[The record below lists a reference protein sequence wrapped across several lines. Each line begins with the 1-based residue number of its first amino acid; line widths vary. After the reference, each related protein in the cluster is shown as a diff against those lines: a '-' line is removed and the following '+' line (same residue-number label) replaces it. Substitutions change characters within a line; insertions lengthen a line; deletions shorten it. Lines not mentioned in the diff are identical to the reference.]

1 MKEHR
6 TFCLVTTLA
15 AQDASLHRGT
25 KGNNLIMVHT
35 LVGLLAIKV
44 VLQELLDL
52 GNPGAS
58 TNQDDLVDLALL
70 KASVLHGLLD
80 RAHSLA
86 EQIVVQLLKPSTG
99 QRLREVGPV
108 KEGLDL
114 NSDLVLVAQGSLGT
128 VSFPPQLPKSTV
140 VLADVLDVLL
150 LDQLDEVFH
159 DPLVK
164 ILT

>member
-1 MKEHR
+1 VKEHR

-25 KGNNLIMVHT
+25 KGNSLIRVHT

-58 TNQDDLVDLALL
+58 INQDDLVDLALL
-70 KASVLHGLLD
+70 KASVLHVFLD
-80 RAHSLA
+80 RAHSLV

-99 QRLREVGPV
+99 QRLREIGPV

-128 VSFPPQLPKSTV
+128 LSFPPQLPKSMA
-140 VLADVLDVLL
+140 VLADVLVVLL

>member
-1 MKEHR
+1 
-6 TFCLVTTLA
+6 
-15 AQDASLHRGT
+15 
-25 KGNNLIMVHT
+25 
-35 LVGLLAIKV
+35 
-44 VLQELLDL
+44 
-52 GNPGAS
+52 
-58 TNQDDLVDLALL
+58 VDLALL

-86 EQIVVQLLKPSTG
+86 EKIVVQLLKPDTS